1 MGTPRRRRARVGV
14 LGVMAAA
21 CVATAAGAQSVRR
34 VPAYDLPVPST
45 VSAELQAAMGRAP
58 TSVAPPVMPQTNA
71 AWEAFF
77 NPDPARTHAR
87 IAGLL
92 TRYHLAMVEETLGGV
107 HCYRIR
113 PNDATGQTGRLLVNL
128 HGGAYTG
135 GRGESGLLEAV
146 LVAGASRIE
155 TVEVDYRMPPSDPFP
170 APLDDAIG
178 VWREL
183 SRTHPGYSL
192 GLFGTSSGGGM
203 VLAATQRIIRS
214 GLRRP
219 DAIMAGTPWSDLS
232 ETGDSYQV
240 NRFADPLVYGG
251 ELSVAARQYAHGLA
265 LTDPALSPVYGSFA
279 GFPTTLLL
287 AGTRD
292 LFLSNTVRVDRRL
305 RDAGRRSELIIYEGQ
320 THAAYLSGV
329 EVPETLTALRDI
341 SAFFTAELDGG
352 RRPAELGAGERSSR

>member
-1 MGTPRRRRARVGV
+1 MGA
-14 LGVMAAA
+14 LGLMAAA
-21 CVATAAGAQSVRR
+21 CVATAAGAQGVRR

-58 TSVAPPVMPQTNA
+58 PSVAPPVMPQTNA

-77 NPDPARTHAR
+77 NPDPVHTHSR

-92 TRYHLAMVEETLGGV
+92 ARYHLTMVEETLGGV

-113 PNDATGQTGRLLVNL
+113 PNDGIGQMRRLLVNL

-135 GRGESGLLEAV
+135 GSGESGLLEAV

-155 TVEVDYRMPPSDPFP
+155 TVEVDYRMPPSDPYP
-170 APLDDAIG
+170 APLDDAIA
-178 VWREL
+178 VWREV
-183 SRTHPGYSL
+183 SRTHPGYRI
-192 GLFGTSSGGGM
+192 GLFGASSGGGM
-203 VLAATQRIIRS
+203 VLATTQRIIRS

-219 DAIMAGTPWSDLS
+219 DAIVAGTPWSDLS

-240 NRFADPLVYGG
+240 NRYADPLVYGG
-251 ELSVAARQYAHGLA
+251 ELSVAARQYAHGLS
-265 LTDPALSPVYGSFA
+265 LTDPGLSPVYGSFA

-292 LFLSNTVRVDRRL
+292 IFLSNTVRVERRL
-305 RDAGRRSELIIYEGQ
+305 RDAGRRSELIVYEGQ

-341 SAFFTAELDGG
+341 TAFFSAELDDGR
-352 RRPAELGAGERSSR
+352 RRPAEIRAGRESKR